1 MKKIIYSIA
10 GASLLLSAVSCEDF
24 LETSTPSELDTEFL
38 LSNPGMAQLTLLK
51 AYETYQK
58 DGNQIHSNG
67 LFYNYSA
74 VGADSERNPEHPSGQ
89 ERAKL
94 SNLMLDPA
102 SFSVDFNKISWAA
115 LYDVIGICNTIIN
128 EYDNL
133 GVGSSEEPTDLTQL
147 WGEAVALRATAYY
160 ELVRYWGDVIYMDG
174 IETDIDRLTPRDRI
188 LERQI
193 AKLREVEPLM
203 FRIGESGRATAQVMT
218 RNYVQGLIG
227 RCCLLAAGYTTRRTD
242 LGTDFYK
249 DDEGNPLTLEVK
261 GSEDGRY
268 KCVYARRSDWKRFL
282 EIAKPYLEDAVNNP
296 GGVLRLVTVDD
307 RAQGAEGQLFGN
319 PYQKIFQD
327 MMDHKA
333 GNPEIVYEIA
343 ELQGGTNNS
352 QRPYAFGRTSLGG
365 GSNAFPCKSYGQVRF
380 HMPYWLEDFD
390 NKDLRR
396 DVTVTPTISNGKGV
410 ETLPNFQSGGNVKG
424 GPVLNK
430 WDENR
435 MPNPWVKAQRKSG
448 ISNPAMRVAEQ
459 VLMLA
464 EVYAGL
470 GENGLAQ
477 AQLQKVRERA
487 FASAADADVAGFV
500 ARCAAR
506 PEYTGLSG
514 VMAAVLEE
522 YKLEFG
528 GEGLRREALIR
539 NGIFPASIKALR
551 DKLLVMMSDL
561 SSKGYHRFDA
571 TGNEL
576 PAYIWTKLVDARAE
590 YGYRLTT
597 QCPADRQDDPVLF
610 PGWRGQND
618 DWAAVCS
625 SVYGGDA
632 SKYLGNIEKEKTNLA
647 IKGLFRHIDPAGAEA
662 AALEADG
669 YTKVAWGAEMVEME
683 NSDGMY
689 ARRVFEGYPDADYT
703 AGYAPR
709 YLIPIPVAS
718 LSANVTNGY
727 GFKQE

>member
-1 MKKIIYSIA
+1 MKKIAYLIA
-10 GASLLLSAVSCEDF
+10 GAGMLFSAASCEDF
-24 LETSTPSELDTEFL
+24 LETSTPSELDTKFL

-58 DGNQIHSNG
+58 DGNEIHSNG
-67 LFYNYSA
+67 LFYNYSV
-74 VGADSERNPEHPSGQ
+74 VGADSERNPEHPTGQ

-102 SFSVDFNKISWAA
+102 SLSIDFNKKSWAA
-115 LYDVIGICNTIIN
+115 LYDVISICNTIVN
-128 EYDNL
+128 EYDRL
-133 GVGSSEEPTDLTQL
+133 GVAANTAPTDITQL

-160 ELVRYWGDVIYMDG
+160 ELIRYWGDVIYMDG
-174 IETDIDRLTPRDRI
+174 ITSDIDRLTPRDQI
-188 LERQI
+188 MERQI

-203 FRIGESGRATAQVMT
+203 FRVGESARATAQVMT

-227 RCCLLAAGYTTRRTD
+227 RYCLLAAGYTTRRTD
-242 LGTDFYK
+242 LGADFYK
-249 DDEGNPLTLEVK
+249 DSEGNAITLEIK
-261 GSEDGRY
+261 GKEDARY
-268 KCVYARRSDWKRFL
+268 KCVYARRSDWRKFL
-282 EIAKPYLEDAVNNP
+282 ETARPYLEDAVNNP

-307 RAQGAEGQLFGN
+307 RGEDAQGRRYGN
-319 PYQKIFQD
+319 PFQKIFQD

-380 HMPYWLEDFD
+380 HMPYWLEDFS
-390 NKDLRR
+390 NEDLRR

-435 MPNPWVKAQRKSG
+435 MSSPWVKAQRKSG

-459 VLMLA
+459 ILMLA

-470 GENGLAQ
+470 GDAGLAQ
-477 AQLQKVRERA
+477 AELKKVHERA
-487 FASAADADVAGFV
+487 FASAADADLSGFISRCG
-500 ARCAAR
+500 ARA
-506 PEYTGLSG
+506 EYNGLSKEL
-514 VMAAVLEE
+514 AAVLEE

-539 NGIFPASIKALR
+539 NGVFPAAIKVLR
-551 DKLLVMMSDL
+551 DKLLRMMEGLASA
-561 SSKGYHRFDA
+561 GYYRFEA

-576 PAYIWTKLVDARAE
+576 PAYIWTKTVDAKSE

-597 QCPADRQDDPVLF
+597 ACPADKQDDPVLF

-618 DWAAVCS
+618 DWAGICNAT
-625 SVYGGDA
+625 YGADA
-632 SKYLGNIEKEKTNLA
+632 AKYLPNIGTEATNLA
-647 IKGLFRHIDPAGAEA
+647 IKGLFRHIEPDGPEA
-662 AALEADG
+662 QALEADG
-669 YTKVAWGAEMVEME
+669 YTKVKWGAEMIEME
-683 NSDGMY
+683 TSDGMY
-689 ARRVFEGYPDADYT
+689 ARRVFEGYPDADY
-703 AGYAPR
+703 AQGYAPR
-709 YLIPIPVAS
+709 YMVPIPVAS

-727 GFKQE
+727 GFRQE